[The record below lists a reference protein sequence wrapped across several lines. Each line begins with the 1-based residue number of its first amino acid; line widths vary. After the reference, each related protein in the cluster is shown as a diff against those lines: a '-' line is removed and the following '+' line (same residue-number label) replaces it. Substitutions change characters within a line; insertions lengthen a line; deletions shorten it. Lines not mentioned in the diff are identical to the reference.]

1 MKKQIL
7 FTFTILVLAVCLI
20 GAASAE
26 AVDENV
32 PSISENTIND
42 TTNTIAETEK
52 STPDVTITGEV
63 QKCSDGEPFPGV
75 TVTVTSSEETIST
88 TTTADGT
95 YSLNF
100 KSSLTNF
107 QVTAS
112 APGHQPS
119 IQEVTVLPGDNIYLG
134 TANFKLGMDTVYVA
148 TTGSD
153 ITGDGTEANP
163 YRTIAKGITE
173 ANPDGTVNVADGT
186 YQEHLT
192 IGKNVNLLGTSQ
204 TGTIIDGTSNGRP
217 VTIGAGAIVSM
228 SFFTIQNGR
237 ATGYDAYGGGIYN
250 SGNLTLNNCTVKNN
264 QANPTGF
271 YGSSYGGGIY
281 NEGYMT
287 IKGSTVEYNTGTG
300 YYAYGGGIN
309 NWGTMTIED
318 STVEYNN
325 AMSSSD
331 EAQGGG
337 IYNEN
342 TLTIINSTIKGNT
355 AWSTYPDDA
364 YGGGIYNY
372 GTLIMDNTN
381 MEGNIARG
389 YYAEGGGIYNHQ
401 NGNMEINNSNINK
414 NEAQAS
420 GSSCYGGGIYL
431 NGGSLTLTNSNVNEN
446 TVTGPSGYSAEGGGI
461 YNSGANMNITGGSV
475 SSNRV
480 NGGDVRGGGISISWG
495 YHNIVAIN
503 GCTIQDNALYSTFAT
518 NGGGIYYHAGP
529 GYNTAT
535 MTITDST
542 LKGNTAT
549 DGGGIYNYQSTI
561 TITGSTIQENNAVVG
576 AGIWSSGTTTISDS
590 TITGNIAS
598 IQGGGIDHRGGTLTV
613 TDSNITHNTATS
625 YGGGISNDGALNIQ
639 NSAINDNT
647 AMFGGGIYN
656 IDREV
661 VLDNTELLRNT
672 ASGVDVNGARGGAIF
687 NYNGAVTID
696 NSIINYNTAT
706 ALTDSFGGGIYT
718 RGGSLTVTNSNI
730 NHNTATA
737 VSNVYGGGIYTY
749 DTTVTMNFNRI
760 VGNSPKAI
768 YHSLDSQYGTVNA
781 EYNWWGS
788 NYDAITSYFGS
799 VDIWPWLYMTFQADP
814 TTIQQGSTSTLTA
827 NFNNA
832 WDGENQVTPF
842 DPVIGHLPDGTPV
855 TFTTDLGQVGSQ
867 TVDKPTVNG
876 VATATLTGTESGLA
890 NLSGI
895 LDDETLT
902 GNVEVEN
909 NPCANVTITK
919 TGNGPLNVGDTGT
932 FTVSLHNYG
941 PDAAHNVLVS
951 DVEVPA
957 GWTVTP
963 SVGSWDPATKTWSV
977 GTLNNG
983 AGATLTISGLV
994 NAVMAGTTLTN
1005 TVTETQDEPN
1015 QESQTA
1021 TASIIVNPL
1030 ANVTVTKTGNGPLN
1044 VGDTGTFTVSLHNYG
1059 PDAAH
1064 NVLVSDVEVP
1074 AGWTVTPSVG
1084 SWDPATKTWSVGTLN
1099 NGAGATLTIS
1109 GLITTAMA
1117 GTTIT
1122 NTVTE
1127 TQDEFTQET
1136 QTATASITVNPVTSK
1151 ADLYINSWSS
1161 KNNPAVGEEF
1171 IITFKLGN
1179 NGPDT
1184 AENVVFTLL
1193 LPDGVEFVSV
1203 EVDQG
1208 TANYDPVTRIITW
1221 SLDIVEVG
1229 DPYARVSVRAL
1240 DVGSFIFRPTLTTD
1254 TDDPN
1259 LESNIQTLTVDVQA
1273 AGEPTETSSETVN
1286 AQTVGMQ
1293 ETGTPILRIVLAI
1306 LMVLGGFI
1314 STLKKQ

>member
-1 MKKQIL
+1 MKTIRNKLITLTLALAFIL
-7 FTFTILVLAVCLI
+7 ICI
-20 GAASAE
+20 GTVSAATA
-26 AVDENV
+26 DENITISGAV
-32 PSISENTIND
+32 NDTPVLETEETLQDVSISGKVE
-42 TTNTIAETEK
+42 
-52 STPDVTITGEV
+52 
-63 QKCSDGEPFPGV
+63 KCSDGNPFPGV
-75 TVTVTSSEETIST
+75 TVTATSSGETIST
-88 TTTADGT
+88 TTNEAGT

-100 KSSLTNF
+100 KSSSTNF

-119 IQEVTVLPGDNIYLG
+119 TQEVTVLPGEDNIYQD
-134 TANFKLGMDTVYVA
+134 TADFKLGMDTVYVA

-153 ITGDGTEANP
+153 VTGDGTDANP

-173 ANPDGTVNVADGT
+173 VNPDGTVNVADGT

-192 IGKNVNLLGTSQ
+192 IGKNVNLVGSSQ

-217 VTIGAGAIVSM
+217 VTINGGVTVTM
-228 SFFTIQNGR
+228 SYFTIQNGR
-237 ATGYDAYGGGIYN
+237 VTGDYVYGGGIYN
-250 SGNLTLNNCTVKNN
+250 NGNLTLNNCTVKAN
-264 QANPTGF
+264 QANPTTF

-281 NEGYMT
+281 NAGIMT
-287 IKGSTVEYNTGTG
+287 LKGSTVEYNYATG

-309 NWGTMTIED
+309 NWGAMTIED

-337 IYNEN
+337 IYNED

-389 YYAEGGGIYNHQ
+389 YYAVGGGIYNHQ
-401 NGNMEINNSNINK
+401 NGNMEISNSNINK

-431 NGGSLTLTNSNVNEN
+431 NGSLTLTNSNINEN

-480 NGGDVRGGGISISWG
+480 NGGDAKGGGISISWG
-495 YHNIVAIN
+495 YHNTVAID
-503 GCTIQDNALYSTFAT
+503 GCTIQDNALYSTST
-518 NGGGIYYHAGP
+518 SYGGGIYYLAGP

-542 LKGNTAT
+542 IKGNTAT
-549 DGGGIYNYQSTI
+549 NGGGICNYQSTL
-561 TITGSTIQENNAVVG
+561 TITGSTIQENNAIVG
-576 AGIWSSGTTTISDS
+576 AGIWSFGTTSISDS

-613 TDSNITHNTATS
+613 TETDITHNTATS
-625 YGGGISNDGALNIQ
+625 YGGGISNDGTLNIQ

-672 ASGVDVNGARGGAIF
+672 ATGGGVNGARGGAIF

-696 NSIINYNTAT
+696 NSMINDNTAN
-706 ALTDSFGGGIYT
+706 ALSTDSYGGGIYT

-814 TTIQQGSTSTLTA
+814 TTIQQGSTATLTA

-832 WDGENQVTPF
+832 WDGENPVTPF
-842 DPVIGHLPDGTPV
+842 DPAIGHLPDGTPV

-890 NLSGI
+890 NLSAT
-895 LDDETLT
+895 LDDESLT
-902 GNVEVEN
+902 GTVDIQSPAQPQSQLYLE
-909 NPCANVTITK
+909 TSSS
-919 TGNGPLNVGDTGT
+919 NG
-932 FTVSLHNYG
+932 
-941 PDAAHNVLVS
+941 
-951 DVEVPA
+951 
-957 GWTVTP
+957 
-963 SVGSWDPATKTWSV
+963 
-977 GTLNNG
+977 
-983 AGATLTISGLV
+983 
-994 NAVMAGTTLTN
+994 
-1005 TVTETQDEPN
+1005 
-1015 QESQTA
+1015 
-1021 TASIIVNPL
+1021 
-1030 ANVTVTKTGNGPLN
+1030 
-1044 VGDTGTFTVSLHNYG
+1044 
-1059 PDAAH
+1059 
-1064 NVLVSDVEVP
+1064 
-1074 AGWTVTPSVG
+1074 
-1084 SWDPATKTWSVGTLN
+1084 
-1099 NGAGATLTIS
+1099 
-1109 GLITTAMA
+1109 
-1117 GTTIT
+1117 
-1122 NTVTE
+1122 
-1127 TQDEFTQET
+1127 
-1136 QTATASITVNPVTSK
+1136 NPV
-1151 ADLYINSWSS
+1151 
-1161 KNNPAVGEEF
+1161 VGEIF

-1179 NGPDT
+1179 KGPDT
-1184 AENVVFTLL
+1184 AENVVFTLP
-1193 LPDGVEFVSV
+1193 LPDGVEFVGV

-1208 TANYDPVTRIITW
+1208 TASYDPVTRIITW
-1221 SLDIVEVG
+1221 TLGDVVVG
-1229 DPYARVSVRAL
+1229 DPYARVRVRAL
-1240 DVGSFIFRPTLTTD
+1240 NGGSFIFRPTLTTD
-1254 TDDPN
+1254 TYDPTIG
-1259 LESNIQTLTVDVQA
+1259 SNIQALNVNVQA
-1273 AGEPTETSSETVN
+1273 AGGLSENVH

-1293 ETGTPILRIVLAI
+1293 ETGTPMVGMVLAI

-1314 STLKKQ
+1314 STRKKQ

>member
-1 MKKQIL
+1 VKTITKKLIKLTIALAFIL
-7 FTFTILVLAVCLI
+7 ICI
-20 GAASAE
+20 GTVSAATA
-26 AVDENV
+26 DENITISDTPV
-32 PSISENTIND
+32 LETEETLQDVSISGKVE
-42 TTNTIAETEK
+42 
-52 STPDVTITGEV
+52 
-63 QKCSDGEPFPGV
+63 KCSDGNPFPGV
-75 TVTVTSSEETIST
+75 TVTTTSSGETIST
-88 TTTADGT
+88 TTNTAGT
-95 YSLNF
+95 YSLKF
-100 KSSLTNF
+100 KSSSTNF

-119 IQEVTVLPGDNIYLG
+119 TQEVTVLPGENNNYQQ

-153 ITGDGTEANP
+153 ATGDGTDANP

-186 YQEHLT
+186 YQEHL
-192 IGKNVNLLGTSQ
+192 IIDKNVNLVGTSQ

-217 VTIGAGAIVSM
+217 VTIHGGVTATM

-237 ATGYDAYGGGIYN
+237 VTGSEAYGGGIYN
-250 SGNLTLNNCTVKNN
+250 NGNLTLNNCTVKAN
-264 QANPTGF
+264 QANPTTF

-281 NEGYMT
+281 NAGIMT
-287 IKGSTVEYNTGTG
+287 IKGSTVEYNYATG

-318 STVEYNN
+318 STVQYNN

-331 EAQGGG
+331 EALGGG
-337 IYNEN
+337 IYNED
-342 TLTIINSTIKGNT
+342 TLTIINSNIRGNT

-389 YYAEGGGIYNHQ
+389 YYAVGGGIYNHQ

-414 NEAQAS
+414 NEAQSS
-420 GSSCYGGGIYL
+420 GSSCYGGGISL
-431 NGGSLTLTNSNVNEN
+431 NGGSLTLTNSNVNQN

-480 NGGDVRGGGISISWG
+480 NGGDAKGGGISISWV
-495 YHNIVAIN
+495 YHTIVAIN
-503 GCTIQDNALYSTFAT
+503 GCTIQDNAIYSTST
-518 NGGGIYYHAGP
+518 SNGGGIYYHSGP

-542 LKGNTAT
+542 INGNTAT
-549 DGGGIYNYQSTI
+549 NGGGIYNYQSTI
-561 TITGSTIQENNAVVG
+561 TIIGSTIQENNAVFG
-576 AGIWSSGTTTISDS
+576 AGIRSSGTTTISDS
-590 TITGNIAS
+590 TITGNLAS
-598 IQGGGIDHRGGTLTV
+598 IQGGGIDHMGGSLTV

-625 YGGGISNDGALNIQ
+625 YGGGISNDGTLNIQ

-647 AMFGGGIYN
+647 AMYGGGIYN
-656 IDREV
+656 INQV

-672 ASGVDVNGARGGAIF
+672 ATGMQAYGGAIY
-687 NYNGAVTID
+687 NYNGAVTIN
-696 NSIINYNTAT
+696 NSKINENTAK
-706 ALTDSFGGGIYT
+706 AYNSAYGGGIYT

-730 NHNTATA
+730 NHNTANTIA
-737 VSNVYGGGIYTY
+737 YAYGGGIYTY
-749 DTTVTMNFNRI
+749 DSVVTMNFNRI

-788 NYDAITSYFGS
+788 NYDAIISYFGD
-799 VDIWPWLYMTFQADP
+799 VDLWPWLYMTFQADP

-832 WDGENQVTPF
+832 YDGVNPVTPF
-842 DPVIGHLPDGTPV
+842 DPVIGHLPDGTLV

-890 NLSGI
+890 NLSAT

-902 GNVEVEN
+902 LNVEVEN
-909 NPCANVTITK
+909 DPCANVTITK

-932 FTVSLHNYG
+932 FTVSLHNNG
-941 PDAAHNVLVS
+941 PDAAHNVAVTDI
-951 DVEVPA
+951 DVPT

-963 SVGSWDPATKTWSV
+963 SVGSWDSNTNTWNV

-983 AGATLTISGLV
+983 A
-994 NAVMAGTTLTN
+994 
-1005 TVTETQDEPN
+1005 D
-1015 QESQTA
+1015 
-1021 TASIIVNPL
+1021 
-1030 ANVTVTKTGNGPLN
+1030 
-1044 VGDTGTFTVSLHNYG
+1044 
-1059 PDAAH
+1059 
-1064 NVLVSDVEVP
+1064 
-1074 AGWTVTPSVG
+1074 
-1084 SWDPATKTWSVGTLN
+1084 
-1099 NGAGATLTIS
+1099 ATLTIS
-1109 GLITTAMA
+1109 GLINTAMA

-1127 TQDEFTQET
+1127 TQDEMNQET

-1161 KNNPAVGEEF
+1161 KNNPTVGE
-1171 IITFKLGN
+1171 IYTITFKLGN
-1179 NGPDT
+1179 RGPDT
-1184 AENVVFTLL
+1184 AENVVFTLP
-1193 LPDGVEFVSV
+1193 LPDGVEFVDV
-1203 EVDQG
+1203 NVDQG
-1208 TANYDPVTRIITW
+1208 TTSYDPATRTITW
-1221 SLDIVEVG
+1221 TLGDVVVG
-1229 DPYARVSVRAL
+1229 DPYAWVRVRAMNG
-1240 DVGSFIFRPTLTTD
+1240 GSFIFRPILTTD
-1254 TDDPN
+1254 TYDPN
-1259 LESNIQTLTVDVQA
+1259 IESNIQALNVNVQA
-1273 AGEPTETSSETVN
+1273 AGGSSETVH

-1293 ETGTPILRIVLAI
+1293 KTGTPLIGMVLAV
-1306 LMVLGGFI
+1306 LMVLGGLI
-1314 STLKKQ
+1314 STKRH